1 MGNVQSGS
9 TLTRTSGAL
18 DSFVT
23 ELGGG
28 VVYDKG
34 LNQARFLKTVKCRHR
49 NGYLVVK
56 IFIKQDPEISLRSYQ
71 RKLKA
76 DREALLDIPN
86 IYTYQTFF
94 ETEKAGYLIRQ
105 WAASNLYDRISTR
118 PFLSAVEK
126 KWIAYQLLTALS
138 QAHLHKTP
146 HGDIKSTNILVTSS
160 NWIYVTDFAGSLK
173 PTRLPLDDPS
183 DFSFFFDTSGRR
195 ICYVAPERFYKV
207 EREMRKAW
215 THEEGERKEPAVTEA
230 MDVFSAG
237 CVIAEVF
244 LEGASLF
251 SLSQLF
257 KYREGEYSVEAQ
269 LSAIG
274 DEGIRSM
281 IRQMISLDPAAR
293 PSFDILL
300 ASARGTVLPE
310 CFYSFLHEY
319 VASVGERPSTFPFP
333 SSSYSTSNVPRST
346 HFSAATPSTTIKVP
360 SKETVTTSV
369 GGNGNDSVLPGDSDH
384 RLERIWEDYDNVDPY
399 LLDDTDIEK
408 TVMDVKVEFGSNI
421 VGPSKPLQDVFPVS
435 LHIPSYSSNRHPTPA
450 EDGPALILLS
460 LVLANIRNCLLPSSR
475 LRALDVL
482 LALSTRLTDE
492 AKLDR
497 AVPYIVELLRDEAA
511 IVRAAAVR
519 TLVQILTQV
528 NVITPSNAS
537 ILPEYIIPNVRYL
550 VQDPEV
556 SVRAMYAQCIA
567 PLAQTADRFLEMGQA
582 LKAHGVS
589 PGINGDRQEYEEM
602 HLEVSYDVMKQD
614 LLLSIQEQ
622 LSTLLMDPSPV
633 VKRAV
638 LHNINALC
646 VFLGSQRTNDV
657 VLSHMI
663 TYLNDRD
670 WLLRHAFFES
680 IVDVAACAGGRSL
693 DEYILPL
700 MVQALSDVEESV
712 VARVLTALTSLC
724 ELGLFQKMRI
734 WELMSATLAFFY
746 HPNVWIRQGAASFIA
761 AAAKCLPQSDVWC
774 ILYPSLRHLL
784 RSDVKQIEEQSLL
797 SAMKP
802 SLLRP
807 VFDGAV
813 QWAMRAEKTTFWRGQ
828 RRPASKVESPRES
841 IVSMRKGGSTTG
853 IGRNKSEED
862 EVQLLKLQN
871 LGMTP
876 ADETKLTAMRDYILK
891 LANNASSF
899 ASRPRTELELEKNLR
914 TMGDVELQKLSVVPQ
929 TVFLK
934 SKFST
939 SDLTPRPSR
948 LSSYSR
954 RPFDVP
960 GRFGTPRMSRA
971 SSVDRGATN
980 PTLEDLKRRLAAI
993 NSSSSSLNLTAA
1005 ARERQAVQSPS
1016 ILPSTTQPATLA
1028 PPAQPLVHDRPS
1040 SPTDSV
1046 VSTTN
1051 SSTLRT
1057 VHRLQIGSTD
1067 GQKAAPAIGSS
1078 NANAVGL
1085 LEAPSKMRSEGSPER
1100 SGRSSPISM
1109 AGTAKGVNR
1118 PRMSSMIP
1126 ISTYDGPEPGI
1137 NNLLENIYSDSNRE
1151 LQHDFGPKVHEG
1163 PIRRRNTTRQSFITR
1178 DSSNRRTEA
1187 TLIAHLQSHSDCVT
1201 GLAVSPDHAFFI
1213 SCSDDMSV
1221 KVWDTARLE
1230 RSVTSKPRHTY
1241 TQHHARVK
1249 CVCMLEGVHCFAS
1262 AAEDGSLHVV
1272 RVHVN
1277 QSGSLPKYGKLQTI
1291 REYRV
1296 GSPAEY
1302 ITCMVHYNSDV
1313 TSNLVLATTHSVITI
1328 LDLRTMQI
1336 LQHMQNPR
1344 HFGPI
1349 TCMCLDRKRTWILV
1363 GTSMGVLSLWD
1374 RRFGLLLKSWQV
1386 GKTSSGKSARVN
1398 QCIIHPTKG
1407 KGTWVMVAVESWKG
1421 GSESS
1426 PTTLIEVWDI
1436 KNGVLVESYTTR
1448 TTSTPTEF
1456 VPEPAG
1462 QSAVDAQQS
1471 PAAAIAALVNA
1482 RYPGGP
1488 ANVTRNGGSSQITQH
1503 DETLPAPS
1511 HDICA
1516 IVTGIDFGH
1525 SGVHRSE
1532 IVDLSTDAPTSSRN
1546 SRGFMVTGSEDRRIR
1561 LWDLSK
1567 LERTSIVAGPESE
1580 HDKPSYSTVRT
1591 SDDSP
1596 YVSNVETWVHSSS
1609 SGSQSNRPPQRM
1621 SMITHNQQNLLKS
1634 HQDIVTCLACIDSPF
1649 RGGIVSADRAGVIKV
1664 WRVGST
1670 D

>member
-23 ELGGG
+23 ELGGDI
-28 VVYDKG
+28 VYDKG

-56 IFIKQDPEISLRSYQ
+56 IFIKQDPGISLRNYQ
-71 RKLKA
+71 RKLKT

-86 IYTYQTFF
+86 IYTYQTFL

-118 PFLSAVEK
+118 PFLSLIEK
-126 KWIAYQLLTALS
+126 RWITYQLLTALS

-146 HGDIKSTNILVTSS
+146 HGDIKTTNILVTSS

-195 ICYVAPERFYKV
+195 ICYVAPERFYNV
-207 EREMRKAW
+207 EKETRKAW
-215 THEEGERKEPAVTEA
+215 ANEEGETKEPMVTEA
-230 MDVFSAG
+230 MDVFSLG

-269 LSAIG
+269 LLAIG

-293 PSFDILL
+293 PTFDMLL
-300 ASARGTVLPE
+300 AGARGTILPE

-319 VASVGERPSTFPFP
+319 VASVGERPSSLPFP
-333 SSSYSTSNVPRST
+333 SSS
-346 HFSAATPSTTIKVP
+346 FSASNAPPSTTPNTTIKVP
-360 SKETVTTSV
+360 SKETVATVAGAT
-369 GGNGNDSVLPGDSDH
+369 GNGSVLPGDSDH
-384 RLERIWEDYDNVDPY
+384 RLERIWEEYEHVDPY
-399 LLDDTDIEK
+399 LLDDTDVEK
-408 TVMDVKVEFGSNI
+408 TVMDVKVEFGNN
-421 VGPSKPLQDVFPVS
+421 VTGPSKLFQDIFPVS
-435 LHIPSYSSNRHPTPA
+435 MHIPSYSSNRHATPA

-475 LRALDVL
+475 LRALDIL

-497 AVPYIVELLRDEAA
+497 AVPYTVELLRDEAA
-511 IVRAAAVR
+511 VVRAAAVR

-537 ILPEYIIPNVRYL
+537 IVPEYIIPNVRYL

-567 PLAQTADRFLEMGQA
+567 PLAQTADRYLEMGQA

-602 HLEVSYDVMKQD
+602 HFEAN

-622 LSTLLMDPSPV
+622 LSTLLMDPSPI

-700 MVQALSDVEESV
+700 MVQALSVF
-712 VARVLTALTSLC
+712 AALTSLC

-734 WELMSATLAFFY
+734 WELMSATLPFFY
-746 HPNVWIRQGAASFIA
+746 HPNIWIRQGMRFLVCASSGAASFIA

-784 RSDVKQIEEQSLL
+784 RSDVKEVEEQSLL

-802 SLLRP
+802 PLSRP

-813 QWAMRAEKTTFWRGQ
+813 QWAMRAEKTTFWRGH
-828 RRPASKVESPRES
+828 RRPASKMESPRES
-841 IVSMRKGGSTTG
+841 IVSMRKGGSTAG

-871 LGMTP
+871 LGMTS
-876 ADETKLTAMRDYILK
+876 ADEAKLTAMRDYILK

-899 ASRPRTELELEKNLR
+899 ASRPRTEPEFERNLHS
-914 TMGDVELQKLSVVPQ
+914 MGDVELQKLSVVPQ

-934 SKFST
+934 SKFSA

-948 LSSYSR
+948 LTSFSR
-954 RPFDVP
+954 RPGDLP
-960 GRFGTPRMSRA
+960 GRLGTPHMSRA
-971 SSVDRGATN
+971 SSVDHGATN
-980 PTLEDLKRRLAAI
+980 PALEDLKRRLAAI
-993 NSSSSSLNLTAA
+993 NGSSSSLNLTTTT
-1005 ARERQAVQSPS
+1005 RGRQTVQSPS
-1016 ILPSTTQPATLA
+1016 LPPSNSQPATLA
-1028 PPAQPLVHDRPS
+1028 LPAQPTGHDRPS

-1051 SSTLRT
+1051 SSTIRT
-1057 VHRLQIGSTD
+1057 THRLHVGSTD
-1067 GQKAAPAIGSS
+1067 GQKAAPAVGSS
-1078 NANAVGL
+1078 NTNAVGL
-1085 LEAPSKMRSEGSPER
+1085 LEAPSKMHAECSPER
-1100 SGRSSPISM
+1100 SGRSSPVSL
-1109 AGTAKGVNR
+1109 AGTARGVTR
-1118 PRMSSMIP
+1118 PRVTSMLP

-1137 NNLLENIYSDSNRE
+1137 NNLLENIYSDNNRE

-1163 PIRRRNTTRQSFITR
+1163 PIRRRNTVRQSFITR

-1187 TLIAHLQSHSDCVT
+1187 TLIAHLQSHTDCVT
-1201 GLAVSPDHAFFI
+1201 GLAVSPDHAFFV

-1241 TQHHARVK
+1241 AQHHARVK
-1249 CVCMLEGVHCFAS
+1249 SVCMLEGVHCFAS
-1262 AAEDGSLHVV
+1262 AAADGSLHVI

-1277 QSGSLPKYGKLQTI
+1277 QSGSLPKYAKLQTI

-1296 GSPAEY
+1296 NSPGEY
-1302 ITCMVHYNSDV
+1302 ITCMVHYNSDIA
-1313 TSNLVLATTHSVITI
+1313 SNLVFATTHSVITI
-1328 LDLRTMQI
+1328 LDLRAMRV

-1363 GTSMGVLSLWD
+1363 GTAMGVLSLWD
-1374 RRFGLLLKSWQV
+1374 RRFGLLVKSWQI

-1407 KGTWVMVAVESWKG
+1407 KGSWVIVAVESWKG

-1426 PTTLIEVWDI
+1426 PINLIEVWDI
-1436 KNGVLVESYTTR
+1436 KNGVLVESYMTR
-1448 TTSTPTEF
+1448 TTSTPTEC
-1456 VPEPAG
+1456 VPAPVET
-1462 QSAVDAQQS
+1462 SAVEYSQS

-1482 RYPGGP
+1482 RYPGGTTHGN
-1488 ANVTRNGGSSQITQH
+1488 ANKNTGPSQR
-1503 DETLPAPS
+1503 DEALPAPS
-1511 HDICA
+1511 HDIRA
-1516 IVTGIDFGH
+1516 IVAGIDFGH
-1525 SGVHRSE
+1525 SGMHRSE
-1532 IVDLSTDAPTSSRN
+1532 IVDLLVDAPASSRN

-1567 LERTSIVAGPESE
+1567 LERTSVVAGPESE
-1580 HDKPSYSTVRT
+1580 YERPSYSTVRAT
-1591 SDDSP
+1591 DGSP
-1596 YVSNVETWVHSSS
+1596 YVSNIETWAHSSNS
-1609 SGSQSNRPPQRM
+1609 ASQSNRPPQRM
-1621 SMITHNQQNLLKS
+1621 SMITYNQQNLLRS